1 MAPARRPRR
10 KAGLLKAGTVS
21 VWWMPTDRV
30 GAADCRRWQEI
41 LDRDERERAGRF
53 RFDRDRREFIA
64 AHALL
69 RRMLAFHLGQPA
81 AAWQFAIG
89 AFGKPTIDEKLRVSD
104 IDFNMSHTRDLV
116 AAAVVSHATIG
127 VDVEQID
134 RAKADFAVAKA
145 YFAPPEVEL
154 LRRAAE
160 RERAGRFFQLWTL
173 KEAYLKATGAG
184 LGTALD
190 FLRFYACAGA
200 DQLPDRFSRS
210 AAALALPNLTNDRSA
225 CAVGSRRQSE
235 QSCHPRF
242 VASGRPAG
250 SVKTWIGKDLVI

>member
-53 RFDRDRREFIA
+53 QFDRDRREFIA

-190 FLRFYACAGA
+190 SFAFTLAPVRISFLTDLA
-200 DQLPDRFSRS
+200 DLPQRWHFRTLPTTGRHVLSVAVANRNN
-210 AAALALPNLTNDRSA
+210 LAIRVL
-225 CAVGSRRQSE
+225 SRR
-235 QSCHPRF
+235 
-242 VASGRPAG
+242 VAPQ
-250 SVKTWIGKDLVI
+250 DL